1 MGKENRH
8 NGKIPKKH
16 WLTPEEREAIL
27 NYARSKI
34 GDGAYFIKEGYRR
47 LTYQMIDEDIV
58 YCSPASV
65 YRVLKKYGLLNRWN
79 TKKKSSKGNGY
90 HQPTKPHQEWHTDI
104 KYVNF
109 KGSFLFFIGVMDGY
123 SRYIVH
129 YELRASMS
137 EYDVELTV
145 QRALEK
151 YPDEKPRIIS
161 DNGSQYISLDFKEY
175 IKHAGLQHTRTS
187 VAYPQANGKIER
199 FHRSLEDE
207 YIRKNSM
214 INIKDAMQTM
224 DKYVNYYNNERLHSS
239 LFFLTP
245 RDYLD
250 GNVDEK
256 LQLREKKLTE
266 ATENRMKYWEAKK
279 KVA

>member
-1 MGKENRH
+1 MEPDLRDEVIEKLETISNKSHIPLYKLIGMTGISKGKFYEWKKRIGKENRH

-16 WLTPEEREAIL
+16 WLTPEERAAIL

-34 GDGAYFIKEGYRR
+34 SEGTYFIKEGYRR
-47 LTYQMIDEDIV
+47 LTYQMIDDDIV

-65 YRVLKKYGLLNRWN
+65 YRLLKKHGLLNRWN
-79 TKKKSSKGNGY
+79 TNKKSSKGNGY
-90 HQPTKPHQEWHTDI
+90 NQPTKPHQEWHTDI

-109 KGSFLFFIGVMDGY
+109 RGTFLFFIGVMDGY

-129 YELRASMS
+129 YELRSSMS

-151 YPDEKPRIIS
+151 HPDEKPRIIS

-175 IKHAGLQHTRTS
+175 IKQAGLQHTRTS
-187 VAYPQANGKIER
+187 VAYPQANGKMER

-207 YIRKNSM
+207 CIRKNSM
-214 INIKDAMQTM
+214 VNLKDALQSM
-224 DKYVNYYNNERLHSS
+224 DKYVN
-239 LFFLTP
+239 
-245 RDYLD
+245 
-250 GNVDEK
+250 
-256 LQLREKKLTE
+256 
-266 ATENRMKYWEAKK
+266 
-279 KVA
+279 